1 MAPSK
6 AVRGR
11 DASIYVDSINASAF
25 LNEYE
30 IEAER
35 DDIDVTPFESSDKV
49 FLAGTSENTVTLT
62 GFFNG
67 AVDSLD
73 EILDNTFGG
82 DAENVVTIC
91 PAGALSG
98 KACYLVAGTQVA
110 YTTSAESDDM
120 TEAEAEFRSAR
131 LRGRV
136 LKTPVA
142 ETATGNGTANIA
154 TAATTK
160 GAVAHLHVTSV
171 TGAPTSVVIV
181 FEGSTDGTTWAPLIT
196 FTSVTGVTFEKKET
210 AATTTV
216 PVQIRAK
223 HTITGG
229 ATPTVTYLLAVAVPG
244 RKWSA

>member
-1 MAPSK
+1 MASK

-11 DASIYVDSINASAF
+11 DASIYVDEINASAF

-67 AVDSLD
+67 ASDSLD

-82 DAENVVTIC
+82 DNENVVTIC

-98 KACYLVAGTQVA
+98 RACYLVAGTQVA

-136 LKTPVA
+136 IKTPVA
-142 ETATGNGTANIA
+142 VTATGNGTANIA
-154 TAATTK
+154 TALTTAGAT
-160 GAVAHLHVTSV
+160 AHLHVTDV
-171 TGAPTSVVIV
+171 QGAPTSVVIELEHSV
-181 FEGSTDGTTWAPLIT
+181 DGTVWAPLIT
-196 FTSVTGVTFEKKET
+196 FTSLTAKTKEKKAT
-210 AATTTV
+210 AATATV
-216 PVQIRAK
+216 NVQLRTK

-229 ATPTVTYLLAVAVPG
+229 TTPSVTYMVAAAVPG
-244 RKWSA
+244 RKWA